1 MSGTN
6 ISKLFPFGRLKMT
19 DFTVF
24 DGKRILVKIEPDKR
38 YTPLCSGCRRGARNI
53 HSYRKRL
60 ISDLPMCGHQ
70 VKIEYTYRIVWCERC
85 GLKVEHHDFIEPYL
99 RVTNRFA
106 AYIYQLCQVMT
117 ILDVSEHTGLSWDQ
131 VRYIDKRTLKKR
143 FGGRVSKHLEVLC
156 IDEVSIKKRHNYLTI
171 IADYFSGRVVAV
183 IKTRKYTAVASF
195 LKSLPKKTR
204 KGIKAVAMDMWDPYI
219 RAFRKHCPQV
229 LIVFDPFHVIASFS
243 RVIDKIRAE
252 LYRNADPYLRKMM
265 KRSRFLLLKNPENL
279 TDDERPRLRLI
290 LKQNEL
296 LASVYLLKDYL
307 KRLWQ
312 YKYTKSAKTFL
323 EYWCRL
329 ATETGCPH
337 LFKFVK
343 TLKRYSYGLLNHC
356 QFPIHT
362 NRLEG
367 INNKIKV
374 IKRKAYGYRDL
385 EYFSLKIIQA
395 TTN

>member
-1 MSGTN
+1 MSDKN
-6 ISKLFPFGRLKMT
+6 ISKLFPFRRVKMT
-19 DFTVF
+19 GLRVA
-24 DGKRILVKIEPDKR
+24 DGKKVLVKIEPDKR
-38 YTPLCSGCRRGARNI
+38 YAPLCSGCQKKLRVI
-53 HSYRKRL
+53 HSYRKRVV
-60 ISDLPMCGHQ
+60 SDMPMCGFQ
-70 VKIEYTYRIVWCERC
+70 VKIEYTYRMLCCKRC
-85 GLKVEHHDFIEPYL
+85 GMKVEHHDFIQPYS

-106 AYIYQLCQVMT
+106 NYIYQLCQVMT

-131 VRYIDKRTLKKR
+131 IRYIDKRMLRKR
-143 FGGRVSKHLEVLC
+143 YGGPVTKHLEVLC
-156 IDEVSIKKRHNYLTI
+156 IDEISIKKRHHYLTI
-171 IADYFSGRVVAV
+171 VADYFTGRVISV
-183 IKTRKYTAVASF
+183 IRKRKYKPVASF
-195 LKSLPKKTR
+195 LESLPKKTR

-219 RAFRKHCPQV
+219 KAFRRHCPWA

-252 LYRNADPYLRKMM
+252 LYRDADPELRKMM

-279 TDDERPRLRLI
+279 TDEERPRLRMI
-290 LKQNEL
+290 LRQNEL
-296 LASVYLLKDYL
+296 LSSVYLLKEYL

-312 YKYTKSAKTFL
+312 YKYTKAAKSFL
-323 EYWCRL
+323 NYWCRL

-337 LFKFVK
+337 LFTFAK

-356 QFPIHT
+356 KFPIHT